1 MNSEG
6 LYLANGFLYNLYPC
20 FDIVFAQLG
29 CITRTRNK
37 FVETVAA
44 LECYWIIISGVNQA
58 AVSDMLFHKIS
69 WWKNVNKKEKSF
81 FNLIYNIVSLSK
93 IAGKTKSLS
102 GKVSWTWTSSEIS
115 RTN

>member
-37 FVETVAA
+37 FVEIIAA
-44 LECYWIIISGVNQA
+44 SECYLIIISGINEP
-58 AVSDMLFHKIS
+58 AVPDMLFHKIS
-69 WWKNVNKKEKSF
+69 
-81 FNLIYNIVSLSK
+81 
-93 IAGKTKSLS
+93 
-102 GKVSWTWTSSEIS
+102 
-115 RTN
+115 